1 MKLKTILC
9 AVVAMV
15 VSAIS
20 ASAQT
25 LLADYGSSDVQAF
38 TLSFETNAGSFSQG
52 VNTGTF
58 SSSGAGL
65 LLRGTFAN
73 VDLSSVGVPV
83 TLQLNVT
90 FNTSFTGSIDYTI
103 GSGPGTAYGYT
114 FTGAGLTGTQ
124 TITFVRN
131 AFLDAGTV
139 VLSTINRATMTVD
152 SPNFTLNTLVAISA
166 VPEPATY
173 AGLFG
178 LAALGFCAVRRRRK
192 A

>member
-1 MKLKTILC
+1 MLGGFLAVILT
-9 AVVAMV
+9 A
-15 VSAIS
+15 VSAS
-20 ASAQT
+20 SQT
-25 LLADYGSSDVQAF
+25 LLADYGSSDAQAF
-38 TLSFETNAGSFSQG
+38 TLTFETNGGSFSQG
-52 VNTGTF
+52 ANTGTF

-65 LLRGTFAN
+65 ILRGTFAN
-73 VDLSSVGVPV
+73 VDLSSMGVPG

-131 AFLDAGTV
+131 SFLDAGTV

-152 SPNFTLNTLVAISA
+152 SPNFTLNTLMAVSA

-173 AGLFG
+173 AAIFG
-178 LAALGFCAVRRRRK
+178 LAALGFCAVRRRRR